1 MNRYLMSIP
10 GVKSKEHLEKV
21 MEEMQGLGAPI
32 IRVVDCGDAYF
43 ALEGTHRL
51 RAACLLGIAPTLDVV
66 EEQDQV
72 DLTWMDILDNF
83 PDGTVVMPAGEIVA
97 ALRDPYGNG
106 CYRIHDDGLLE
117 LVQAGI

>member
-1 MNRYLMSIP
+1 MHRYLMSIH

-21 MEEMQGLGAPI
+21 TEEMRELGTPI
-32 IRVVDCGDAYF
+32 IRVVDCGDTYF

-66 EEQDQV
+66 GEQDQV
-72 DLTWMDILDNF
+72 DLTWLDILDNF
-83 PDGTVVMPAGEIVA
+83 PDGTVSMPAGEIVA

-106 CYRIHDDGLLE
+106 SYRITNDGVLE

>member
-1 MNRYLMSIP
+1 MHRYLTSIH
-10 GVKSKEHLEKV
+10 GVRSNEHLEKV
-21 MEEMQGLGAPI
+21 LGEMRDLGTPTI
-32 IRVVDCGDAYF
+32 HVVDCGDTYF

-51 RAACLLGIAPTLDVV
+51 RAASMLGIAPTLEVV
-66 EEQDQV
+66 NEQDLV

-83 PDGTVVMPAGEIVA
+83 PDGTVSMPAGEVVA